1 MFEYKLNE
9 AEARVLGALLEKE
22 MSTPEYYPL
31 TLKSLTAACNQKSN
45 REPVVDYDETTVVRS
60 LDGLKGKK
68 LVRQSDASRVPRY
81 EEMLIRNSNLVDREA
96 ALICLLLLRGGQTL
110 GELRGRS
117 ERLYAFSSLEDVEE
131 VLQNLIDLG
140 AVKKMERLPGHKENR
155 YVHLLCGEVA
165 ELPCGKPGARQEDA
179 TMSVRSENERL
190 AVLEEEVRALRDDL
204 EETRQALRDFK
215 AQFE

>member
-1 MFEYKLNE
+1 MFDYTLTE
-9 AEARVLGALLEKE
+9 AEARVLGALLEKK

-31 TLKSLTAACNQKSN
+31 TLKALTAACNQKSN
-45 REPVVDYDETTVVRS
+45 REPVVSYDETMVVKA
-60 LDGLKGKK
+60 LDALKEKR

-81 EEMLIRNSNLVDREA
+81 EEMFIRSNNLLDREA

-117 ERLYAFSSLEDVEE
+117 ERLYTFSSLEEVEE

-140 AVKKMERLPGHKENR
+140 AVKKMDRLPGHKESR
-155 YVHLLCGEVA
+155 YAHLLCGEVA
-165 ELPCGKPGARQEDA
+165 QLASGKPGARPEEA
-179 TMSVRSENERL
+179 TLLVRAENERL
-190 AVLEEEVRALRDDL
+190 TALEEEVRVLRDEL
-204 EETRQALRDFK
+204 EETRQALRDFQ